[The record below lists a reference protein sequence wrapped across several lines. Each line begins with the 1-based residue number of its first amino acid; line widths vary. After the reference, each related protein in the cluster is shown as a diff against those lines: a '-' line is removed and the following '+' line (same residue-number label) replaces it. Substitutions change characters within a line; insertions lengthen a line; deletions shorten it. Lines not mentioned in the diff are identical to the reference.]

1 MLVEIFPGNI
11 DSRKMEE
18 IAQILRRDGLIIYP
32 TDTVYSVGC
41 SIESA
46 KGIERLAKLKGVKP
60 DKARFAI
67 ICSDLTHLSDYAKQ
81 IDTSTFRLLKRL
93 LPGPYTFI
101 LQAGGLVPRF
111 FAGNRKTIGIRVP
124 DHQVPRELVSV
135 LGCPILTTSLH
146 ADDLMMEYPTDPA
159 EIYDHWQDKVDVVI
173 DSGPGGLI
181 ASTVVDCTSGQPV
194 LVREGKGEVS
204 W

>member
-1 MLVEIFPGNI
+1 MLVEIFPANI
-11 DSRKMEE
+11 DVRKTEE
-18 IAQILRRDGLIIYP
+18 IAQILRHDGVIIYP
-32 TDTVYSVGC
+32 TDTVYSMGC
-41 SIESA
+41 SIESQ
-46 KGIERLAKLKGVKP
+46 KGIEKLAKLKGVKVE
-60 DKARFAI
+60 KNRFAI

-101 LQAGGLVPRF
+101 LEAGGLLPRF
-111 FAGNRKTIGIRVP
+111 FAGKRKTIGIRVP
-124 DHQVPRELVSV
+124 DHPVPKEIVRA

-146 ADDLMMEYPTDPA
+146 AEDMMMEYPTDPS
-159 EIYDHWQDKVDVVI
+159 EIYDQWQDKVDVVI

-181 ASTVVDCTSGQPV
+181 ASTVVDCTSGEPV
-194 LVREGKGEVS
+194 LIREGKGEVN